1 MKKTSVVGIDFGRG
15 VVRAAEVQDPTGPQ
29 PVLLRSHS
37 LPLPPGSVVGGEV
50 RNIDAVA
57 DVLKLL
63 WGQAG
68 FKTKKV
74 VLGMGNQRVLVRELA
89 VPKVPLDRIRE
100 SLPFQVQ
107 DLLPVPVGDALLDFY
122 PIADGEADG
131 QPVINGL
138 LVAAVRGAVESNV
151 EAAVAAGLDPVAVD
165 LIPFALTRALLPLG
179 DDSHSALVHIG
190 ATTTSVVFVDG
201 GVPQFVRIIPAGG
214 DDVTRA
220 LVTRFDIEPS
230 EADRKKR
237 ELGLGKPSSA
247 DDRATVEVMFETT
260 GELLTSL
267 RNTFAFYLNTRSLT
281 GLDRIVLSGGG
292 AQLDGLSTA
301 LGEVSRLPV
310 EVVDPASGFTLADTV
325 DATVFGDKRGDYAV
339 ALGLTLRSAA

>member
-1 MKKTSVVGIDFGRG
+1 MKKTSVVGIDFGKG
-15 VVRAAEVQDPTGPQ
+15 VVRAAEVQDPTGARPI
-29 PVLLRSHS
+29 LLRSHE
-37 LPLPPGSVVGGEV
+37 LPLPQGAVVGGEV

-57 DVLKLL
+57 EVLRLL
-63 WGQAG
+63 WNQAG

-89 VPKVPLDRIRE
+89 VPKMPLDRIRE
-100 SLPFQVQ
+100 ALPFQVQ

-122 PIADGEADG
+122 PIVEGEADG

-151 EAAVAAGLDPVAVD
+151 EAAVAAGLDPIAVD

-179 DDSHSALVHIG
+179 DESHSALVHIG
-190 ATTTSVVFVDG
+190 ATTTSVVFVAG

-220 LVTRFDIEPS
+220 LVTRFDIDPAA
-230 EADRKKR
+230 ADVKKR

-247 DDRATVEVMFETT
+247 ADRAAVEAMFETT
-260 GELLTSL
+260 GELLASL
-267 RNTFAFYLNTRSLT
+267 RNTFAFYLNTRSLS

-292 AQLDGLSTA
+292 ARLDGLATA
-301 LGEVSRLPV
+301 LGEVSNLPID
-310 EVVDPASGFTLADTV
+310 VVDPVSGFTVADTV
-325 DATVFGDKRGDYAV
+325 DTAVFDDRHGEYAV

>member
-15 VVRAAEVQDPTGPQ
+15 VVRAAEVQDATGPR
-29 PVLLRSHS
+29 PVLLRTHS
-37 LPLPPGSVVGGEV
+37 LPLPPGAVVGGEV

-63 WGQAG
+63 WSQAG
-68 FKTKKV
+68 FKTKRV

-89 VPKVPLDRIRE
+89 VPKMPTERIRE
-100 SLPFQVQ
+100 ALPFQVQ

-131 QPVINGL
+131 QPVIQGL

-179 DDSHSALVHIG
+179 DDTHSALVHIG

-214 DDVTRA
+214 DDVTRS
-220 LVTRFDIEPS
+220 LVTRFDIEPA

-247 DDRATVEVMFETT
+247 DDRAAVEAMFETT

-292 AQLDGLSTA
+292 AQLDGLATA
-301 LGEVSRLPV
+301 LGEVSRLPID
-310 EVVDPASGFTLADTV
+310 VVDPASAFTLADTV
-325 DATVFGDKRGDYAV
+325 DGAVFDDKRGEYAV